1 MDRQHVTV
9 IRQVLDGLRFPA
21 QRWQLIAQGTL
32 YGADVVTMAKLH
44 RLPPRLYVDCDD
56 VTAEIIA
63 TARRRPTVTLPV
75 SVPGSVPTRAD
86 VRP

>member
-1 MDRQHVTV
+1 
-9 IRQVLDGLRFPA
+9 
-21 QRWQLIAQGTL
+21 
-32 YGADVVTMAKLH
+32 MAKLH

>member
-21 QRWQLIAQGTL
+21 QRWQLIAQGEL

-44 RLPPRLYVDCDD
+44 RLPPRLYLDCDD

-63 TARRRPTVTLPV
+63 TRRRSTVTLPV
-75 SVPGSVPTRAD
+75 SVSTR
-86 VRP
+86 VESRP